1 MVSPDKNN
9 MALYMTGSWSV
20 QTRTAWHSIRSA
32 HGQSR
37 QEQRGTVYD
46 PLMVSP
52 DKNSMTL
59 NNYDPLMVSPEKN
72 SMTRYDYDPLMVS
85 PDKNSMTRYDYDP
98 LMVSPDRNSM
108 TLYNYDPLMVSP
120 DQNSM
125 TPYKYDPLMVRPD
138 KNSMALH
145 ITFYHASFLSI
156 KASSGPYQHC
166 VHSACRLGGE
176 NKHTNER
183 KY

>member
-1 MVSPDKNN
+1 
-9 MALYMTGSWSV
+9 
-20 QTRTAWHSIRSA
+20 
-32 HGQSR
+32 
-37 QEQRGTVYD
+37 
-46 PLMVSP
+46 MVSP

-145 ITFYHASFLSI
+145 IKFYHASFLSI

-166 VHSACRLGGE
+166 VHSALGWVGKT
-176 NKHTNER
+176 NTQTNENTKTNKQTNAVVLEVLPIAKFGHFEIISVSGVANR
-183 KY
+183 DTSTGKAALL

>member
-85 PDKNSMTRYDYDP
+85 PD
-98 LMVSPDRNSM
+98 RNSM

-145 ITFYHASFLSI
+145 IKFYHASFLSI

>member
-85 PDKNSMTRYDYDP
+85 PD
-98 LMVSPDRNSM
+98 
-108 TLYNYDPLMVSP
+108 
-120 DQNSM
+120 QNSM

-145 ITFYHASFLSI
+145 IKFYHASFLSI